1 MTISIITP
9 FYKGNNYM
17 ENYWRMVRAN
27 AENLQTYNEEQGA
40 EHLLEVILVNDSPEV
55 TPELDEELMRD
66 TGEASRENPLPLQIQ
81 ILTNDKNRGI
91 HRSRVNGLHA
101 SSGSHIIYLD
111 QDDSICDDAVVIY
124 LKRLAEDGSL
134 AAHRLY
140 VANAILEQ
148 DNWES
153 LWFRKSYHKRLV
165 GDKRTYLTVGTQII
179 SPGHCLIPRELI
191 TTYWQEHPLIHNG
204 ADDYFLWILLLE
216 MGVEFCFVDAAIYT
230 HHFTSANLS
239 GDTTV
244 TDDSTYEFIDIMR
257 ASGPEKC
264 KATTTEAVFQR
275 DLTTLEGMVRY
286 KAAFRKAGKGKKL
299 LLSMKHPYLT
309 LCNTIFKVRTA
320 TGFGFNR

>member
-1 MTISIITP
+1 MTISMITP

-40 EHLLEVILVNDSPEV
+40 DHLLEVILVNDSPEV

-66 TGEASRENPLPLQIQ
+66 GAEASRENPLPLRIQ

-111 QDDSICDDAVVIY
+111 QDDSICNDAVVIY
-124 LKRLAEDGSL
+124 LKKLAEDGSL

-165 GDKRTYLTVGTQII
+165 GDKHTYLTVGTQI
-179 SPGHCLIPRELI
+179 
-191 TTYWQEHPLIHNG
+191 
-204 ADDYFLWILLLE
+204 
-216 MGVEFCFVDAAIYT
+216 CFVDAAIYT
-230 HHFTSANLS
+230 HHFTSTNLS

-275 DLTTLEGMVRY
+275 DLTTLEDMVRY
-286 KAAFRKAGKGKKL
+286 KAAFRRASTGKKL
-299 LLSMKHPYLT
+299 LLAMKHPYLT